1 MNATGPKQR
10 RQLTAQSS
18 GLWALVLVCSA
29 WLTACSSE
37 PKRPQPVDLGPN
49 VVLQGARTAWSLR
62 AGPLAAGV
70 QLSVVGNNVVVA
82 ATDGTV
88 LSLDAASG
96 RENWRAA
103 AGVPLATGAGSD
115 GRLVAAASAT
125 SELLVWEAGR
135 LLWRQRLTSQ
145 PYTAPLVAG
154 DRVFVLGGDR
164 SVTAFDGR
172 TGQVLW
178 SQQRTTEPL
187 VLRQPGVLLAVGDTL
202 VAGLSARLTGLNPD
216 NGSIRWEAPLASPRG
231 INDIERL
238 VDLTAP
244 VSRVADV
251 VCARAYQVS
260 VGCVSTARGSVLWTK
275 PANGATGLAGDEQAV
290 FAAEADGMVV
300 AWRRSDG
307 ERLWSTDRLRYRQLT
322 GALSLGR
329 SVVVGDQQGLVH
341 LLARENGAP
350 LNRLVTDGS
359 GIASTPVVAGNTLV
373 VATRSGGIFGFV
385 PE

>member
-1 MNATGPKQR
+1 MSALRHNPRLGRALSAVLIAALCGAF
-10 RQLTAQSS
+10 LLGCSS
-18 GLWALVLVCSA
+18 G
-29 WLTACSSE
+29 
-37 PKRPQPVDLGPN
+37 PQRPQPAELGPN

-62 AGPLAAGV
+62 TGALPAGV
-70 QLSVVGNNVVVA
+70 QLAVVGNNVVVA
-82 ATDGTV
+82 SSDGTV
-88 LSLDAASG
+88 LSIDASTG
-96 RENWRAA
+96 RESWRTA
-103 AGVPLATGAGSD
+103 AGVGLATGAGSD
-115 GRLVAAASAT
+115 GRLVAAASVT
-125 SELLVWEAGR
+125 SEVLVWDSGR

-145 PYTAPLVAG
+145 PYTAPVVAG

-172 TGQVLW
+172 TGRLLW
-178 SQQRTTEPL
+178 VQQRSTEPL
-187 VLRQPGVLLAVGDTL
+187 VLLQPGVLLPVGDTL

-216 NGSIRWEAPLASPRG
+216 NGSVRWEAPLASPRG

-260 VGCVSTARGSVLWTK
+260 VGCVLASRGSVLWTR
-275 PANGATGLAGDEQAV
+275 PANGASGLAGDEQAV
-290 FAAEADGMVV
+290 FAAEADGTVV

-359 GIASTPVVAGNTLV
+359 GVASAPVVAGNTLV
-373 VATRSGGIFGFV
+373 VVTRSGGIFGFV